1 MADEV
6 KKEDNTNEE
15 KEELSEEKTQKQDEI
30 PKKDTK
36 QKETNKAETKDAKK
50 KDSKK
55 AEKKKEKPKKEE
67 QSKDKKQGRS
77 DDFKFIV
84 RLSNTDVDGEKKV
97 IHGLTSIKGIGIRM
111 ASLITADID
120 VDTDKKVGNLTDKE
134 VEEIQKAIDN
144 IQNSAPTWMLNHRKD
159 METGEDIHLIGPQ
172 IEMSLRDE
180 INIMK
185 KIRSY
190 RGIRHERGLRVRGQ
204 RTRGNNR
211 EGLSLGVSKQRQK

>member
-6 KKEDNTNEE
+6 KKEDNTNKE
-15 KEELSEEKTQKQDEI
+15 KEELSEEKTQKQDEK

-36 QKETNKAETKDAKK
+36 QKKTKKAETKDAKK
-50 KDSKK
+50 KNSKK

-111 ASLITADID
+111 ASLVTANID
-120 VDTDKKVGNLTDKE
+120 VDTNKKVGNLTDKE

>member
-6 KKEDNTNEE
+6 KKEDTDKNK
-15 KEELSEEKTQKQDEI
+15 KEELSKEKTQKQEEK
-30 PKKDTK
+30 PKKDTENKKK
-36 QKETNKAETKDAKK
+36 QKAETKDTKK
-50 KDSKK
+50 KDNKK
-55 AEKKKEKPKKEE
+55 PKEK
-67 QSKDKKQGRS
+67 QDKDKKQGRS

-97 IHGLTSIKGIGIRM
+97 IHGITSIKGIGIRM
-111 ASLITADID
+111 ASLVTANIDI
-120 VDTDKKVGNLTDKE
+120 DTDKKVGNLTDKE
-134 VEEIQKAIDN
+134 VEEIQKAIDD

-172 IEMSLRDE
+172 IDMNLRDE

-211 EGLSLGVSKQRQK
+211 EGLSLGVSKQRQKQK